1 MRGAA
6 VCAVAVAFALCTG
19 AAQTGLAEPTPG
31 DRRSPPETYR
41 ARLSEDW
48 SRLRVEACF
57 DEPVPDRLYAGSG
70 NAHKFLISP
79 GIRHGAN
86 TYVAASGEQSI
97 AIDVRAD
104 TGCLGYTVAIRAAA
118 NAAQMR
124 GRLTDDRTMLI
135 SPGLWLWRPDRLPD
149 DALLRFELPIG
160 VSVSAPW
167 PLLER
172 RGAITRYRLVDTP
185 TQWPA
190 RMAFGEFQVREFDVG
205 GARLRLAVVGS
216 SPRADDFAVSAWLD
230 EAVRAV
236 TTLYG
241 RFPSP
246 DTQLLVVP
254 IGSQA
259 EPVPWGEVLRGGNPA
274 VHLFIDQTRPSSEW
288 SHDWTAVHELS
299 HVLLPYISRRDAWL
313 SEGFASYYQ
322 NVLRAR
328 AGLISEADAWR
339 KLVAGFE
346 RGRQDTRPGVSLT
359 QASRE
364 MRREHAFM
372 RVYWSGAAIALVGD
386 MQLRQLSDELS
397 LDVALSRLASCCLPS
412 QRMWTAAEAVAKL
425 DELTGQHVLSALYAH
440 WRGSDRFPDVSV
452 LLENLG
458 VIGQGSSLSLDDTA
472 PLAPL
477 RRALM
482 AAPTSPKSRR

>member
-1 MRGAA
+1 MRGAII
-6 VCAVAVAFALCTG
+6 CALAVAFALCAG
-19 AAQTGLAEPTPG
+19 SAQTGFAAPTSG
-31 DRRSPPETYR
+31 DRSSSPETYR

-57 DEPVPDRLYAGSG
+57 DDPVPNRLYAGSG

-79 GIRHGAN
+79 GIRYGKN
-86 TYVAASGEQSI
+86 TYMASLGERFI
-97 AIDVRAD
+97 AIDVRAN
-104 TGCLGYTVAIRAAA
+104 TSCLGYTVAIRAAA
-118 NAAQMR
+118 NGTQMG
-124 GRLTDDRTMLI
+124 GRLTDDRAMLI

-149 DALLRFELPIG
+149 DASLRFELPDG

-172 RGAITRYRLVDTP
+172 RGATSRYRLVDTP
-185 TQWPA
+185 TDWPA
-190 RMAFGEFQVREFDVG
+190 RLAIGEFMVRELDVD
-205 GARLRLAVVGS
+205 GARLRLAVVGT
-216 SPRADDFAVSAWLD
+216 SPSVDEVAVSAWLD
-230 EAVRAV
+230 EAARAV

-254 IGSQA
+254 IGTQA

-274 VHLFIDQTRPSSEW
+274 VHLFIDQTRPSPEW
-288 SHDWTAVHELS
+288 RHDWTAVHELS
-299 HVLLPYISRRDAWL
+299 HLLLPYISRRDAWL

-346 RGRQDTRPGVSLT
+346 RGRQDTRSGVSLA

-364 MRREHAFM
+364 MRRRHAFM
-372 RVYWSGAAIALVGD
+372 RVYWSGAAIALIGD
-386 MQLRQLSDELS
+386 MQLRQLSDGLS
-397 LDVALSRLASCCLPS
+397 LDVALSRLAACCLPS
-412 QRMWTAAEAVAKL
+412 RRMWTAEEAFATL
-425 DELTGQHVLSALYAH
+425 DELIGQNVLSVLSAQ

-452 LLENLG
+452 LLEHLG
-458 VIGQGSSLSLDDTA
+458 VIGRGDNLSLDDAA

-482 AAPTSPKSRR
+482 TASAGPKHDR